1 MYENTECTIRIQDRI
16 FKPFC
21 YERGVR
27 RECLTSPDLCNVY
40 IDDMLDKI
48 QGIEVIGLEYKVKGL
63 HFADDTVIFA
73 DDISEMKKNIK
84 WIESWCKINCMEIN
98 ASKSGLLVIPFD
110 QEVDLEL
117 TEIKYNDENI
127 PRVNSYKYLGVT
139 ITPELSLENM
149 ARERISKG
157 N

>member
-16 FKPFC
+16 SKPFC

-27 RECLTSPDLCNVY
+27 QGCPTSPDLFNVY

-73 DDISEMKKNIK
+73 DDISKMKENKKRMNR
-84 WIESWCKINCMEIN
+84 
-98 ASKSGLLVIPFD
+98 GVR
-110 QEVDLEL
+110 L
-117 TEIKYNDENI
+117 TAWK
-127 PRVNSYKYLGVT
+127 
-139 ITPELSLENM
+139 
-149 ARERISKG
+149 
-157 N
+157 